1 MTAIPTFPH
10 LPEKVVRL
18 ADVEPIR
25 WGGEEAARFLL
36 RGDDTGGL
44 YSYYEVSVPAG
55 EGSIFHVHE
64 DMDETF
70 FVVEGEFEVKID
82 DTVHAAPE
90 GVLVYGPRGRGH
102 SFHNTWDKPS
112 KMLCVTT
119 PGGIEDFFTELS
131 ALMSEPS
138 RPDWERMSELA
149 AKHRIIAHRPLG
161 GPHGGPP
168 AA

>member
-1 MTAIPTFPH
+1 MTAIPAFPA

-18 ADVEPIR
+18 SDVEPIR
-25 WGGEEAARFLL
+25 WGGDEAARFLL
-36 RGDDTGGL
+36 RGADTGGL

-70 FVVEGEFEVKID
+70 FVVEGEFEVTID
-82 DTVHAAPE
+82 ETVHAAPQ

-102 SFHNTWDKPS
+102 SFVNTWDKPS

-131 ALMSEPS
+131 VLMNESAEP
-138 RPDWERMSELA
+138 DFERMRELA
-149 AKHRIIAHRPLG
+149 AKHRIIAHL
-161 GPHGGPP
+161 P
-168 AA
+168 AVDTTAA